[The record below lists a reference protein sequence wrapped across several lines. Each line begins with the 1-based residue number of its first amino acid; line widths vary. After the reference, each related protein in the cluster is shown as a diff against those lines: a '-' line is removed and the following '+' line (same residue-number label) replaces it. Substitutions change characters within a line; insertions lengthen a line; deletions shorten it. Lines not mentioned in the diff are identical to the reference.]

1 MYPLAK
7 TANRERTCRWTS
19 ASTSPG
25 ANHYESGPARATAS
39 CAESGLGAA
48 WYGNGDITCDRNLWS
63 IMRLCA
69 RNVPTRLATG
79 AFVLHSGLEKWS
91 GSEQQAQGVHGMASG
106 AFPFLTKVAPPTFL
120 KALSV
125 AEIGVGAGLLV
136 PLVPN
141 RLAGAALA
149 AFSGGLLAMYLRTPA
164 LHKPGS
170 VWPTPNG
177 IAVSKDVW
185 MFGIGL
191 GLLADG

>member
-1 MYPLAK
+1 
-7 TANRERTCRWTS
+7 
-19 ASTSPG
+19 
-25 ANHYESGPARATAS
+25 
-39 CAESGLGAA
+39 
-48 WYGNGDITCDRNLWS
+48 
-63 IMRLCA
+63 MRLSA

-91 GSEQQAQGVHGMASG
+91 GSEQQAQGVHGMAAG

-191 GLLADG
+191 GLLADR